1 MSGQNI
7 KTVLAKKRMQPLIS
21 VIVPV
26 YQAESYIQRCVE
38 SIMNQTYSD
47 IEIMLIDDG
56 SKDNGGMQ
64 CDMFAQSDKRVHVIH
79 KKNNGLM
86 SAWMTGVNASKGQY
100 LCFVD
105 SDDWIEPDMIHSLA
119 EKLTWSPETSKSRN
133 EIICSNFLI
142 DRANGETPQEK
153 KHEILPGEYEG
164 AELIRNVFENI
175 LGNENRTVTLS
186 RCMKL
191 FSRNLIEENMHYCD
205 TNVRMGEDVNIV
217 LPAILDCR
225 RLVLLDGHYD
235 YHYFY
240 NPTSMVHHY
249 DAGLHENIKRLY
261 LIINQ
266 ILKEKYEKMGIKNVD
281 PCKMADREYCYLFC
295 LVLKNELRSGRK
307 GLTRRMVDYCRQSHM
322 KDLVRETDPQPE
334 DRLNRILFLFMKYP
348 SRCVAFCMYV
358 GLLLADLMR

>member
-1 MSGQNI
+1 MSGQSI
-7 KTVLAKKRMQPLIS
+7 KTVLDEKRIQPLIS

-38 SIMNQTYSD
+38 SILNQTFND
-47 IEIMLIDDG
+47 IEIILIDDG

-64 CDMFAQSDKRVHVIH
+64 CDMFAQTDRRVHVIH
-79 KKNNGLM
+79 KENNGLM

-105 SDDWIEPDMIHSLA
+105 SDDWIEPDMIQSLA
-119 EKLTWSPETSKSRN
+119 ERLTWNPETSESRN

-153 KHEILPGEYEG
+153 KHEILPGEYTG

-205 TNVRMGEDVNIV
+205 KSVIMGEDVNIV

-225 RLVLLDGHYD
+225 RLVILEGHYD

-249 DAGLHENIKRLY
+249 DAGLYDNIKKLHQ
-261 LIINQ
+261 IISQ
-266 ILKEKYEKMGIKNVD
+266 IVIDKFERIGTEDINPD
-281 PCKMADREYCYLFC
+281 RMADKEYCYLFC

-307 GLTRRMVDYCRQSHM
+307 GLTKRMVDYCRQENM
-322 KDLVRETDPQPE
+322 KERIREIDSQPE
-334 DRLNRILFLFMKYP
+334 DILNQILFMFMKHP
-348 SRCVAFCMYV
+348 SRCFAFCMYA
-358 GLLLADLMR
+358 GLSLADLMR